1 MYSLVGVLGVVILM
15 LLRIVKDG
23 NDVVMYELVGV
34 RLLLKF
40 VLFIYEMV

>member
-1 MYSLVGVLGVVILM
+1 MYSLVGVLIFFK
-15 LLRIVKDG
+15 VKKDLSDG
-23 NDVVMYELVGV
+23 VMYELVGL